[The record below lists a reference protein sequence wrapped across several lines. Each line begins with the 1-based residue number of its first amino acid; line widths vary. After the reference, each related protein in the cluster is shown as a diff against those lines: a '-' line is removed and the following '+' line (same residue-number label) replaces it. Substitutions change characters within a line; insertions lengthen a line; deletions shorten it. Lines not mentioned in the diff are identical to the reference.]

1 MKTFK
6 KNKTIQIRISENMEN
21 NLKKV
26 GDYLKL
32 DKADLVRMLV
42 SNGVK
47 YWLEQLIGDQVKKQV
62 DQRADNLKSIIDIAA
77 TKWVE

>member
-6 KNKTIQIRISENMEN
+6 KNKTIQIRISENMDN

-47 YWLEQLIGDQVKKQV
+47 YWLEQLIGDQVKQQV
-62 DQRADNLKSIIDIAA
+62 DKRADNLKSIIDIAA